1 MPDPTPDDQRSD
13 LDGQTKA
20 PRRKVTIRHLLDKKA
35 RGERI
40 TSIGVY
46 DSPMSAIADRVGFDL
61 LIIGNAGPMSLL
73 GHSDPTT
80 VTFEEQLILTRAVS
94 RVSSY
99 GLIVAHLPYM
109 SYHASKEQ
117 AITSATRMVS
127 EGRADCVKCE
137 GNRHTAEYVAEIVR
151 AGIPVMGHM
160 GMQASRRTEQS
171 GFGVKGRTAEDAL
184 QIVEST
190 RAFAEAGAFAFIVE
204 HVPVEVTRYLSQT
217 LSTPIISLGAA
228 PDADGIYHIS
238 GDVVGYSAFPIPPN
252 RGSFA
257 DVRPIIEQALG
268 DYRRGV
274 EAGTYPPAEGAYHM
288 PDGESERFLQLVPTQ
303 PSSPSS
309 ARGARQEA

>member
-1 MPDPTPDDQRSD
+1 MQEQTPDEQRSD
-13 LDGQTKA
+13 VDGRAEA
-20 PRRKVTIRHLLDKKA
+20 PRKKTTIRQLFEKKA

-40 TSIGVY
+40 TSLGVY
-46 DSPMSAIADRVGFDL
+46 DSPMAAIADRVGFDL

-73 GHSDPTT
+73 GHHDPTT
-80 VTFEEQLILTRAVS
+80 VSFEEQLILTRAVS
-94 RVSSY
+94 RVASY
-99 GLIVAHLPYM
+99 GLVVAHLPYM

-117 AITSATRMVS
+117 AITSAARMVS
-127 EGRADCVKCE
+127 EGGADCVKCE
-137 GNRHTAEYVAEIVR
+137 GNRYTAEYVAEIVR

-171 GFGVKGRTAEDAL
+171 GFGVKGRSAEEAL
-184 QIVEST
+184 EIVDST
-190 RAFAEAGAFAFIVE
+190 RAFAEAGVFAFIVE
-204 HVPVEVTRYLSQT
+204 HVPVEVTRHLSET

-268 DYRRGV
+268 DYRREV

-288 PDGESERFLQLVPTQ
+288 PDAERERFVQMASTEP
-303 PSSPSS
+303 S
-309 ARGARQEA
+309 ARSSLGDARKAV